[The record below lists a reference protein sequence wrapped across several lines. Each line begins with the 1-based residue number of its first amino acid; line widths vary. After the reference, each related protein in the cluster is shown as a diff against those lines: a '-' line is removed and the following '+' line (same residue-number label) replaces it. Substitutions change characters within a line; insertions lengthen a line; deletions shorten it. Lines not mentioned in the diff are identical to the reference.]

1 MDFGDILNQWDRQ
14 QKEAGKKQKE
24 SGKNQIP
31 HKKAN
36 APTPDEKAA
45 ARRRVTD
52 PDFDKRINPEEA
64 WLRRYGTVDKDK
76 IAEEAEECMRENTQ
90 QYLKDLPVEARLDL
104 HGLTQEEA
112 GSRLSSFIGDCIRR
126 GIRKVL
132 LIHGKGLH
140 TTGSDPVLGEVVRKF
155 IETDKRCGMSGHPE
169 KRMGGN
175 GATWLVLK
183 E

>member
-1 MDFGDILNQWDRQ
+1 MDFGDILNQWDEQ
-14 QKEAGKKQKE
+14 QKAALKKQKE
-24 SGKNQIP
+24 SGKNQVS

-36 APTPDEKAA
+36 APTEAEKASA
-45 ARRRVTD
+45 GSRKID
-52 PDFDKRINPEEA
+52 NGFDKRINPEEA

-76 IAEEAEECMRENTQ
+76 ISDEMARHVRENSQ
-90 QYLKDLPVEARLDL
+90 QYLKNLPVEARLDL

-112 GSRLSSFIGDCIRR
+112 RSRLSMFVGDCIRR
-126 GIRKVL
+126 GVHKVM

-155 IETDKRCGMSGHPE
+155 IESDKRCGMSGHPD

-175 GATWLVLK
+175 GATWLILK
-183 E
+183 S

>member
-1 MDFGDILNQWDRQ
+1 MDFGDILDQWDRQ
-14 QKEAGKKQKE
+14 QKNAAKKQND
-24 SGKNQIP
+24 SGKNQIS

-36 APTPDEKAA
+36 APTPEEKAVA
-45 ARRRVTD
+45 CSRVTY
-52 PDFDKRINPEEA
+52 PDFDRHINPEEA

-76 IAEEAEECMRENTQ
+76 IAEKAEKSMRANSQ
-90 QYLKDLPVEARLDL
+90 QYLKNLPVEARLDL
-104 HGLTQEEA
+104 HGFTQEEA
-112 GSRLSSFIGDCIRR
+112 RSRLNSFVGDCIKR
-126 GIRKVL
+126 GVRKIL
-132 LIHGKGLH
+132 LVHGKGLH